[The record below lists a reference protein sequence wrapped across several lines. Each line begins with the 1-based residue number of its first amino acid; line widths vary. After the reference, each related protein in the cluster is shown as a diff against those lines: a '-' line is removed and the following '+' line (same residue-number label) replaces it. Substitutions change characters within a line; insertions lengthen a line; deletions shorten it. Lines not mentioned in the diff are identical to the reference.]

1 MLSRFA
7 AETYSDTFSPLNS
20 AENMELYLN
29 TAFNQNK
36 LLSELQNSS
45 SEFYFSYSDGTL
57 SGYLKINDTS
67 AQTDLHDERS
77 LEIEMI
83 YVAEAF
89 QKNRVGRF
97 LLEHA
102 INSARQK
109 QKKYI
114 RLGVWEKMSVLC
126 VFTNKTAFTGSAP
139 TAFFW
144 AKTDKSIIS

>member
-1 MLSRFA
+1 MVNILKKCTEKDVDVLCRFA

-36 LLSELQNSS
+36 LLSELQNSA

-77 LEIEMI
+77 LEIERI

-89 QKNRVGRF
+89 QKK
-97 LLEHA
+97 E
-102 INSARQK
+102 
-109 QKKYI
+109 
-114 RLGVWEKMSVLC
+114 
-126 VFTNKTAFTGSAP
+126 
-139 TAFFW
+139 
-144 AKTDKSIIS
+144 

>member
-1 MLSRFA
+1 MVNVLRKCTKKDVDVLCRFA

-57 SGYLKINDTS
+57 SGYLKLNDTS

-77 LEIEMI
+77 LEIERI

-89 QKNRVGRF
+89 QKKEWGDFCSNMR
-97 LLEHA
+97 
-102 INSARQK
+102 
-109 QKKYI
+109 
-114 RLGVWEKMSVLC
+114 
-126 VFTNKTAFTGSAP
+126 
-139 TAFFW
+139 
-144 AKTDKSIIS
+144 